1 MAAQAPI
8 TRCTSNENNDVII
21 DFGDVEYLSASSTM
35 ADDTLPPPAG
45 LAATVVRDAIE
56 IDFDS
61 AARADGA
68 PSSEEEAST
77 ATDPASTESS
87 VTSTST
93 SPTPKARHIPF
104 TSAERL
110 AKATPDVVPDEPVL
124 VAKYFAQTQIQ
135 TETQTET
142 VSEKTAL
149 LASESSA
156 GPTDESTILYLAYGS
171 NMAASTFEG
180 ARRIKP
186 LSCVTVSAPTL
197 RLTFDLPGV
206 PYREPC
212 FANTAIRRPPK
223 TPPKIPDVPDLP
235 VPGPPGP
242 PRNPPPKVG
251 SHGDPIWDG
260 PLYGVVYEVTAEDY
274 AKIIATEGGGA
285 SYQEILV
292 PCLMVAP
299 RMGVPEKPVVPVPP
313 RPFLART
320 LFAPQLPADK
330 KAVGQTEGEDD
341 DGDDGDDDDNGSG
354 LARGWRAFVRRLVRL
369 ATVRPRPDP
378 EYAQPSQRY
387 LGLLTSGAA
396 DHELPQAYQDWLAS
410 LHPYTITSRR
420 QAIGSVLLQAAA
432 LPFLLLVLAA
442 GRIPRKKGSSGR
454 MPLAMLIAVG
464 LIFGGVWWLYDHVF
478 RVVFGDGERTQPTPG
493 DAKGGDAKR
502 VDERGDE
509 KKKIKG

>member
-1 MAAQAPI
+1 MAAQAPM
-8 TRCTSNENNDVII
+8 TRCTSNEHNDVII
-21 DFGDVEYLSASSTM
+21 DFGDVEYSSASSTM
-35 ADDTLPPPAG
+35 ADDTPPAPAG

-68 PSSEEEAST
+68 TSSEEEAST
-77 ATDPASTESS
+77 ATDPASPESS

-93 SPTPKARHIPF
+93 ASTPKARRIPF

-124 VAKYFAQTQIQ
+124 VAKYFAQTQ
-135 TETQTET
+135 TQTGT
-142 VSEKTAL
+142 ASEKTAL

-156 GPTDESTILYLAYGS
+156 GPADESTVLYLAYGS

-223 TPPKIPDVPDLP
+223 TPPKIPDVPDVPDVPDLP

-242 PRNPPPKVG
+242 PRNPPPRVG

-260 PLYGVVYEVTAEDY
+260 PLYGVVYEVTREDY

-292 PCLMVAP
+292 PCLLVAP

-330 KAVGQTEGEDD
+330 KAVGQTEGG
-341 DGDDGDDDDNGSG
+341 DGDDEDDDNGNG
-354 LARGWRAFVRRLVRL
+354 LARRWRAFVRRLVRF
-369 ATVRPRPDP
+369 ATVRTRPDP
-378 EYAQPSQRY
+378 DYAQPSQRY

-420 QAIGSVLLQAAA
+420 QAIGRVLLLAAA
-432 LPFLLLVLAA
+432 FPFLMLVLAA

-454 MPLAMLIAVG
+454 MPPAMLIAVG
-464 LIFGGVWWLYDHVF
+464 LVFGSVWWLYDHVF

-502 VDERGDE
+502 VDEGGDE
-509 KKKIKG
+509 KKRIKG